1 MAPYSIFE
9 NVHMSNKILGFICAF
24 PDFWKKLSAAFKQL
38 CLLFIG
44 KGEKIEKKKT
54 QLARGIVIIRRILEG
69 GMTIY
74 TGATDL

>member
-24 PDFWKKLSAAFKQL
+24 PDFWKKMSAAFKQL

-44 KGEKIEKKKT
+44 KGEKKK
-54 QLARGIVIIRRILEG
+54 LARGIVIIRRILEG
-69 GMTIY
+69 GMTTY
-74 TGATDL
+74 TRVTDL

>member
-24 PDFWKKLSAAFKQL
+24 PDFWKKMSAAFKQL

-44 KGEKIEKKKT
+44 KGEKKKK
-54 QLARGIVIIRRILEG
+54 LARGIVIIRRILEG
-69 GMTIY
+69 GMTTY
-74 TGATDL
+74 TRVTDL